1 MEVVFYMVVTL
12 KLSRVCLCIYA
23 NIYKHIVP
31 FNISNMISGILSFY
45 FGSQDLKIRILDC
58 LILRQFI

>member
-1 MEVVFYMVVTL
+1 MY
-12 KLSRVCLCIYA
+12 
-23 NIYKHIVP
+23 IYKAIVP
-31 FNISNMISGILSFY
+31 FNISNIIPGILSFY

>member
-12 KLSRVCLCIYA
+12 KLSRVYLCIYA
-23 NIYKHIVP
+23 KAIVP

>member
-1 MEVVFYMVVTL
+1 MEVVFYMVATL
-12 KLSRVCLCIYA
+12 KLSRVCLCIYEKA
-23 NIYKHIVP
+23 IVP